1 VRFLLSA
8 AAAAALFGTL
18 AIPARAVTSS
28 SMGTLVYYFTYDS
41 QQRIA
46 AHDQNAID
54 IGQAPAK
61 APGIEQKLN
70 AYGTSGI
77 SNYSGNLSDKG
88 TMTVDVIGQES
99 DGGLVVNISEQ
110 GENIRR
116 APPATCVVYSNT
128 NVLCDPNKTVYSE
141 EYTLLRFL
149 GPKFVDPGQIGAD
162 KQWSF
167 SQNKAAETIAAK
179 YTLGADANGMMQI
192 GETRTIKEAGAGHL
206 ETDLTS
212 KIGYDF
218 NRSVPVSVEEYAQ
231 QYTDAGIGG
240 SQRTIYQTTL
250 KLQSDSMAKQ

>member
-1 VRFLLSA
+1 MKVALI
-8 AAAAALFGTL
+8 AALAGAFSC
-18 AIPARAVTSS
+18 AIPIGAPAITTSTL
-28 SMGTLVYYFTYDS
+28 TLVYYFTYSSNQNITARDS
-41 QQRIA
+41 TTNVEGVVSKMGA
-46 AHDQNAID
+46 T
-54 IGQAPAK
+54 GLS
-61 APGIEQKLN
+61 G
-70 AYGTSGI
+70 GTNGI
-77 SNYSGNLSDKG
+77 SHYSGSLSDKG
-88 TMTVDVIGQES
+88 TMTVNVIGQES

-116 APPATCVVYSNT
+116 ASPATCVVYSNT

-141 EYTLLRFL
+141 EYTLLRFF

-167 SQNKAAETIAAK
+167 SQNKADETIAAK
-179 YTLGADANGMMQI
+179 YTLDADANGVMQI

-231 QYTDAGIGG
+231 QYTDAGIEG

-250 KLQSDSMAKQ
+250 KLQSDSTAKQ